1 MCVSTSARHDALD
14 ESDGC
19 VAQRPA
25 IIGARARRSQ
35 RARVRDRAL
44 RCATRAHACRYFH
57 AHISIASHSRA
68 RAHANADACRRR
80 ATDPDPIPAISH
92 RIASHRIASRVRTAN
107 ALNASRRDDA
117 SALATTVAW
126 RAVRV
131 ACARRGLSAAA
142 RAVKEDKVTDDDIF
156 GRVREYGAI
165 ARSIVHSR
173 GDDFEGGRGP
183 GRDRSMEAFGHPARV
198 CVARITVVRAVY
210 GGMGVRCMCRG
221 CENLYRMRV
230 RAHGDGVGW
239 SMGRVW
245 GGRGCVRPTDR
256 STDRGLATPPHLS
269 LIDHSLNR
277 SIDHSIDRSLNRSIE
292 SRSIDQ

>member
-1 MCVSTSARHDALD
+1 MDGCRQYEVESVCVSTSARHDALD

-44 RCATRAHACRYFH
+44 RCATRANACRYFH

-92 RIASHRIASRVRTAN
+92 RIPSHRIASRVRTAN

-173 GDDFEGGRGP
+173 GDDERGGSWSWS
-183 GRDRSMEAFGHPARV
+183 RSVDG
-198 CVARITVVRAVY
+198 
-210 GGMGVRCMCRG
+210 GVRTSGACMRRTHHCCACYIWGYG
-221 CENLYRMRV
+221 CTVYVSWV
-230 RAHGDGVGW
+230 REF
-239 SMGRVW
+239 
-245 GGRGCVRPTDR
+245 
-256 STDRGLATPPHLS
+256 
-269 LIDHSLNR
+269 I
-277 SIDHSIDRSLNRSIE
+277 
-292 SRSIDQ
+292 